1 MEKIMENNLY
11 RIELIMHNN
20 LPNIDT
26 TGMLMTND
34 GVAFVK
40 IHPIK
45 INAKPKHEI
54 THGCWV
60 WKQLDTDEFETL
72 VCSNCLSPDGAR
84 ELYHYCPNCGARMDG
99 GNK

>member
-1 MEKIMENNLY
+1 
-11 RIELIMHNN
+11 
-20 LPNIDT
+20 
-26 TGMLMTND
+26 MTND

-40 IHPIK
+40 LHPVK

-54 THGCWV
+54 THGRWV

-84 ELYHYCPNCGARMDG
+84 EVYHYCPNCGAQMDG
-99 GNK
+99 GN